1 MRFSGKRG
9 VMRVKNLRLI
19 EIAFVLVCQD
29 YLARRI
35 LNAIHN
41 IV

>member
-9 VMRVKNLRLI
+9 VMRVKNLRLF
-19 EIAFVLVCQD
+19 ETAFVLVCLD
-29 YLARRI
+29 HVARRI
-35 LNAIHN
+35 LNANHN